1 MPPATNAMIFCFLL
15 TCLVVYY
22 ITERARLN
30 GERERERERGDKDP
44 YRGWFRFFWTA
55 LLEEEVFQACVFLTL
70 FCVFPV
76 HGLIKKQKKDD

>member
-15 TCLVVYY
+15 TCLCVLYNR
-22 ITERARLN
+22 TRAFKW
-30 GERERERERGDKDP
+30 REREREETKTDP